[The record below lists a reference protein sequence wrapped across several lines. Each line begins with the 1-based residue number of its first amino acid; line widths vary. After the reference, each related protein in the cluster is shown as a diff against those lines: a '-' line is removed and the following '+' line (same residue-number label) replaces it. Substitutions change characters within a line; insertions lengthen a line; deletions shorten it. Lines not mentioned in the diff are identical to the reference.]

1 MSKVRSDNISNRAD
15 DGAPALTYGVE
26 IPVGVGITGAGG
38 INITGIATATGVNVT
53 GVVTATSFKG
63 SASGLTAV
71 PSAQLSGA
79 LPALD
84 GSALTNLN
92 IPAGFTELDA
102 ALFN

>member
-1 MSKVRSDNISNRAD
+1 MSILRVTSLRGRTSGTSPTLP
-15 DGAPALTYGVE
+15 DGAVVTTNASGGHA
-26 IPVGVGITGAGG
+26 GVGIITARGLEA
-38 INITGIATATGVNVT
+38 TGI
-53 GVVTATSFKG
+53 VTATSFKG